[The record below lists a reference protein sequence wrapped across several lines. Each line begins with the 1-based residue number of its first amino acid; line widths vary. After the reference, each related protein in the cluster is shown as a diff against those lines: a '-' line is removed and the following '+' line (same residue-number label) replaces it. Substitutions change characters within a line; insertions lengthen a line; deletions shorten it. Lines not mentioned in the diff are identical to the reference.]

1 MVEGGQRG
9 VTQVFT
15 KKEDLELFDTVL
27 RKKLHAR
34 QEELKLSDKSLGK
47 MAFPYMANPTG
58 KVQALFVGQGAGEN
72 RKPQIIKTSE
82 LINLC
87 EALGL
92 PWRDLIRDAI
102 REIENN

>member
-1 MVEGGQRG
+1 MIKGGQTG

-15 KKEDLELFDTVL
+15 KKEDLELFDAAL
-27 RKKLHAR
+27 RKNLHAR
-34 QEELKLSDKSLGK
+34 QEELRLSDKALGK
-47 MAFPYMANPTG
+47 MAFPYMANPIG

-72 RKPQIIKTSE
+72 RKPQVIKTSE

-92 PWRDLIRDAI
+92 PWKTVIQDAI
-102 REIENN
+102 REVEDN